1 MRGVRLTV
9 LLVMVVAELAVPLG
23 FAGASAVGALRPLA
37 AVQPVL
43 KVGSRGP
50 VVAAWQQVVNEW
62 LGSVRPRDAQLRA
75 ARAAVAGRLRVDG
88 VFGPLTL
95 VATREWQ
102 RDAYLRPTGVVTLK
116 TWVAWIGGNVTCC
129 GAGLPGFTARA
140 LPRRSDAYVGWW
152 QLALDRWRIR
162 HRLHPLF
169 VTGLYDAMTRAATA
183 TFQRSVGLPGTGIA
197 NHAAW
202 TQMQR
207 QPGRLALP

>member
-9 LLVMVVAELAVPLG
+9 LLVMVVAEFSV
-23 FAGASAVGALRPLA
+23 ASAVGALRPLA

-43 KVGSRGP
+43 RVGSRGP

-62 LGSVRPRDAQLRA
+62 LGTAPPRDAQLRA
-75 ARAAVAGRLRVDG
+75 ARAAVAGRLQVDG

-102 RDAYLRPTGVVTLK
+102 RDAHLRPTGVVTLR

-140 LPRRSDAYVGWW
+140 LPSRSDAYVGWW
-152 QLALDRWRIR
+152 QVALDRWRIR
-162 HRLHPLF
+162 HRLHPLV
-169 VTGLYDAMTRAATA
+169 VTGLYDVMTRAATA
-183 TFQRSVGLPGTGIA
+183 TFQKGVGLPGTGIA
-197 NHAAW
+197 NRATW
-202 TQMQR
+202 TLMQQ
-207 QPGRLALP
+207 QPGGLAPT